1 MQSFFSSAPLPSGGA
16 HVAPAQPRVPGPAI
30 VPRPVEPK
38 RPRNA
43 WGILLILVAVAG
55 GAAWYWNAKSDV
67 KTPGTPILTVPVGA
81 IVTGD
86 LAETVRVAGT
96 VTADKFA
103 SIMGPRIQ
111 GNRNNYNRGGQ
122 GGVGG
127 NDFNLIITKLATP
140 GSRVRAGDT
149 VAEFDKTNQAT
160 RVDDYKDTVIQA
172 DANIN
177 KMKASLAATME
188 AHDQSVRSAKADY
201 DKAQLDLQTVPIRS
215 TIDAEK
221 YKLAVEENKAKYE
234 ELVSE
239 SPLVEESQRAAIRV
253 SELDR
258 QQSNI
263 ELERAQKNV
272 EIMSL
277 KTPIA
282 GIVVM
287 QSIFRGGDFGQVRE
301 GDQVAAGQPFMSIV
315 DPSSMVVNATV
326 NQVDAEKLRLGQKAT
341 VRLDAYPDLQL
352 PGTVV
357 GIGALSKTSTF
368 RASYVSEIP
377 VRIKLDKIDPRV
389 IPDLTASAEIVV
401 NGQADALIA
410 PRSAVFEENGG
421 RFVFVQ
427 GPEGW
432 LRKKVEVGSANN
444 LFVEIRTGLQ
454 KGDKVALQR
463 PI

>member
-1 MQSFFSSAPLPSGGA
+1 MQSFSSSAPAPGGGTQLVPS
-16 HVAPAQPRVPGPAI
+16 PKVPGPTI
-30 VPRPVEPK
+30 VPKPEPPQPK
-38 RPRNA
+38 RA
-43 WGILLILVAVAG
+43 KWGILLILAIVGGSAV
-55 GAAWYWNAKSDV
+55 WYWNSESRGKA
-67 KTPGTPILTVPVGA
+67 PAQILTVPTAA
-81 IVTGD
+81 IATGG
-86 LAETVRVAGT
+86 LQQTVRVAGT

-122 GGVGG
+122 GGNGG

-140 GSRVRAGDT
+140 GSRVRAGDV
-149 VAEFDKTNQAT
+149 VAEFDKTNQIQ

-201 DKAQLDLQTVPIRS
+201 DKAVLDLQTAPIRAA
-215 TIDAEK
+215 IDAEK
-221 YKLAVEENKAKYE
+221 YKLAVEEDKAKYD
-234 ELVSE
+234 ELVAE
-239 SPLVEESQRAAIRV
+239 TPLVEEAQRASIRV

-258 QQSNI
+258 QQSDI
-263 ELERAQKNV
+263 ELRRAQHNV

-301 GDQVAAGQPFMSIV
+301 GDQVSAGQPFMSIV

-341 VRLDAYPDLQL
+341 IRLDAYPDLQL

-368 RASYVSEIP
+368 RASFVSEIP
-377 VRIKLDKIDPRV
+377 VRVKLDQIDSRV

-401 NGQADALIA
+401 SSEPDAVIA
-410 PRSAVFEENGG
+410 PRSAVFSDNSGP
-421 RFVFVQ
+421 FAFLQ
-427 GPEGW
+427 TPEGW
-432 LRKKVEVGSANN
+432 LRKRVEVGPANN
-444 LFVEIRTGLQ
+444 LFVVIRSGLQ

-463 PI
+463 PL